1 MFDPERPERYRPPY
15 ASLPPE
21 WRDPIYGPPAKQTWR
36 EVIEEFERKWAEQEK
51 KRAEGPPAEP
61 DSGVAPQ

>member
-21 WRDPIYGPPAKQTWR
+21 WRDAIYGPPAKQTWR
-36 EVIEEFERKWAEQEK
+36 EVIEEFERKWDEEEK
-51 KRAEGPPAEP
+51 AKGDQPTDTKEG
-61 DSGVAPQ
+61 G